1 MIVLHPK
8 HELFVQFEHPA
19 CPVCLGEILPGT
31 PVVIQE
37 LDDKSGYYIV
47 LHEKCA
53 GVKTDGEPEGGVS

>member
-19 CPVCLGEILPGT
+19 CPVCRAEILPGT
-31 PVVIQE
+31 PVVIQVE
-37 LDDKSGYYIV
+37 GEKYFV

-53 GVKTDGEPEGGVS
+53 GIVDPA